1 MATKEEGVQA
11 EVKEAEPMEAT
22 QEPEARAQ
30 EQQVEE
36 ARRERT
42 MRERV
47 TATIVAEKVTGQG
60 TDIAV
65 EGNKEQEDVE
75 SGHQLLHVSMLQ
87 ADELPDNRA
96 YLDGCSTVTA
106 FKSKQ
111 YLENIRSVK
120 RGVKINC
127 NSGVMCTNEVG
138 DYGTM
143 NVWYIPDG
151 IANIVSPTIAGKAI
165 MWYTPRT
172 ARCDFTRT
180 KTASPTLT

>member
-1 MATKEEGVQA
+1 MNSAGESHCYHCGKEGHWARDCPHLTA
-11 EVKEAEPMEAT
+11 E
-22 QEPEARAQ
+22 QQ
-30 EQQVEE
+30 EQLH
-36 ARRERT
+36 
-42 MRERV
+42 
-47 TATIVAEKVTGQG
+47 
-60 TDIAV
+60 IAV
-65 EGNKEQEDVE
+65 EGSKEQEDVE

-87 ADELPDNRA
+87 ADDLPDNRA

-127 NSGVMCTNEVG
+127 NSGVMHTNEVG

-151 IANIVSPTIAGKAI
+151 IANIFSMNEWEKKYRITYDS
-165 MWYTPRT
+165 W
-172 ARCDFTRT
+172 
-180 KTASPTLT
+180 